1 LSGEGSFAVFTGKIY
16 KYSVYLCKN
25 AHNVNNVVLFNYYTI
40 IVVLIE
46 CCMCNFAY
54 GNGIW
59 LEAFFKKSGFSY
71 QFSKA
76 EPEAT

>member
-1 LSGEGSFAVFTGKIY
+1 
-16 KYSVYLCKN
+16 
-25 AHNVNNVVLFNYYTI
+25 
-40 IVVLIE
+40 
-46 CCMCNFAY
+46 MCNFAY